1 MKKQLIFMGPP
12 ASGKGTQTIM
22 LAKQTNLPH
31 VDTGSLLRENI
42 ANNTDLGVIAKSFVD
57 KGQLVP
63 ADVVA
68 SIIKAKLESPE
79 CAQGFIL
86 DGYPRSIE
94 QALTLD
100 EILQEINEE
109 PVQAK
114 AIYMDL
120 DENILLDR
128 IINRRSCPK
137 CGKIYNLKFAPP
149 LNENICDV
157 DQEALIQRKDD
168 TKEVAKARFETYYS
182 QTAPLIDFYEK
193 RGILFKV
200 DATGSMDDIYQRIL
214 QVVK

>member
-149 LNENICDV
+149 LNENVCDV

-168 TKEVAKARFETYYS
+168 TEEVAKARFETYYS